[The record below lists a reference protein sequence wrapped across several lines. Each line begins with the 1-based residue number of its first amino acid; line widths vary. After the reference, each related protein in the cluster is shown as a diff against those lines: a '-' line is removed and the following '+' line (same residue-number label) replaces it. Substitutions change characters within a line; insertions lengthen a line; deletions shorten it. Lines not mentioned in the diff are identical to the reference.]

1 MNRPLPS
8 ESAVARGAA
17 GRIEILVDAPA
28 EARGIALA
36 CHPHP
41 LYGGANSNKVVHT
54 LARVFRDLGYVALRP
69 NFRGV
74 GASEGAHDHGAGESE
89 DMLAVLDWARA
100 RWGDLPRVL
109 GGFSFGAH
117 VQARLAV
124 RLAANGAPPRHLVL
138 VGMAAGMVDT
148 VGARQYETPAIPK
161 GIPALIIH
169 GEVDD
174 TVPLANVL
182 DWARP
187 QALPVVVLPGADHF
201 FHGRLGSIRDIVA
214 RNVDPARPALE
225 NNGCA
230 RHPGRV

>member
-1 MNRPLPS
+1 MNRPLPG
-8 ESAVARGAA
+8 ESAMARGAA
-17 GRIEILVDAPA
+17 GPIEILVDAPA
-28 EARGIALA
+28 EARGIALV

-54 LARVFRDLGYVALRP
+54 LARVFRDLGHVALRP

-74 GASEGAHDHGAGESE
+74 GASEGVHDHGAGESE

-100 RWGDLPRVL
+100 RWGDLPLIL
-109 GGFSFGAH
+109 GGFSFGAY

-124 RLAANGAPPRHLVL
+124 RLAASGMPPRHLVL

-148 VGARQYETPAIPK
+148 GGARQYETPAIPK

-169 GEVDD
+169 GEVDG

-182 DWARP
+182 EWASP
-187 QALPVVVLPGADHF
+187 QELPVVVLPGADHF
-201 FHGRLGSIRDIVA
+201 FHGRLGSIRNIVA
-214 RNVDPARPALE
+214 RNVESAGFPA
-225 NNGCA
+225 
-230 RHPGRV
+230 